1 MSSSTDA
8 AAAVPTL
15 HPNISMLFTEVDL
28 LDRPAA
34 ARAAGFDAVE
44 CWWPFGGPEPS
55 DGEVDRFVAAVRDA
69 GVRLV
74 AMNLDG
80 GDLAAGERGVLSD
93 PGRTKRFAR
102 GLAVGV
108 DIARRL
114 EAPVLHALYG
124 NRRLGVDPREQDELA
139 IEHLGMAAAA
149 ATEVGATVVVE
160 ALNPWE
166 NPLYPWHRTAQVVGL
181 IDRVRHLTGQTIACL
196 YDLYH
201 AQRSEGEVM
210 ATIRRYVDRF
220 GHVQVAGA
228 PGRHEPDRGELA
240 ITRVLS
246 VLRDSGYRGGIGL
259 EYNPTTTTQASL
271 AGLDE
276 MRSALAGPGGGT

>member
-1 MSSSTDA
+1 MTAHA
-8 AAAVPTL
+8 AAAVTDPTL

-44 CWWPFGGPEPS
+44 CWWPFDGPEPP
-55 DGEVDRFVAAVRDA
+55 DPEVDRFVAAIRDA
-69 GVRLV
+69 GVRLA

-80 GDLAAGERGVLSD
+80 GDLAAGDRGILSD
-93 PGRTKRFAR
+93 PAQTERFER

-114 EAPVLHALYG
+114 EVPVLHALYG
-124 NRRLGVDPREQDELA
+124 NRRLGVDPREQDDLG

-149 ATEVGATVVVE
+149 AAEVGATVVVE

-166 NPLYPWHRTAQVVGL
+166 NPHYPWHRTAQVIAL
-181 IDRVRHLTGQTIACL
+181 IDRVRHHTGETIACL

-201 AQRSEGEVM
+201 AQRSEGEVI
-210 ATIRRYVDRF
+210 ATIRQYADRF

-228 PGRHEPDRGELA
+228 PGRNEPGTGELA
-240 ITRVLS
+240 IARVLS

-259 EYNPTTTTQASL
+259 EYTPTTTTQASL
-271 AGLDE
+271 AGLDGLHA
-276 MRSALAGPGGGT
+276 ALTGTGGGT